1 MILILK
7 KSHSFFYEW
16 LFLFWRA
23 LLIFFQSKYQ
33 LVDNMAISLFTF
45 VKIEKKNELHFKVFS
60 LNCNILKIMNIEKLN
75 IDIIQ
80 IKDYWLKSSD
90 KDFLTMNNLYDT

>member
-1 MILILK
+1 
-7 KSHSFFYEW
+7 
-16 LFLFWRA
+16 
-23 LLIFFQSKYQ
+23 
-33 LVDNMAISLFTF
+33 
-45 VKIEKKNELHFKVFS
+45 
-60 LNCNILKIMNIEKLN
+60 MNIEKLN